1 MTNVQDR
8 THDRNHLHR
17 RAFLAATTGALALA
31 GSRTS
36 FAQNQSPDAS
46 GSMSRPAMPNNVKVD
61 RLGGSI
67 LLIGIRQ
74 ESDRVEL
81 SSVIGLGR
89 LLYLL
94 DTMKPCVS
102 ESSIPK
108 DRTLWEASSMVQAGH
123 RSYVPVASRRLPSS
137 SIQSARCRRIDRNR

>member
-46 GSMSRPAMPNNVKVD
+46 VPMSRPAMPNNVKVD
-61 RLGGSI
+61 RLVGSSERTRPAT
-67 LLIGIRQ
+67 GSGR
-74 ESDRVEL
+74 
-81 SSVIGLGR
+81 SSCGCQLAPGR
-89 LLYLL
+89 L
-94 DTMKPCVS
+94 
-102 ESSIPK
+102 
-108 DRTLWEASSMVQAGH
+108 
-123 RSYVPVASRRLPSS
+123 
-137 SIQSARCRRIDRNR
+137 